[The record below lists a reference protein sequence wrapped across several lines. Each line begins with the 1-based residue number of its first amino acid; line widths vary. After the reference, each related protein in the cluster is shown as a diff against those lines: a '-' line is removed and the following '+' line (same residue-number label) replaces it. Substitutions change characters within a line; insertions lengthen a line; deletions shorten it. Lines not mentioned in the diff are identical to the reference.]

1 LPTISMLLTKALSCK
16 EIGSTYCL
24 FRAKTTTTRGIC
36 LTPFLLFQGNGFV
49 SFDHD

>member
-16 EIGSTYCL
+16 EIDSAHCL
-24 FRAKTTTTRGIC
+24 FRAKATNTRGIC
-36 LTPFLLFQGNGFV
+36 LTPFLLFHGNGFV